1 MSPSK
6 QDSAAKRLVLISNRL
21 PISLAKSNGRWQISS
36 SSGGLVTAM
45 GPVLRNR
52 GGLWIG
58 WPGTENSSG
67 MEKAL
72 EGEQDKLG
80 FGLLAVNL
88 TMEEQEKFYFG
99 FSNEIIWPLFHS
111 LQSLCNYDPEYW
123 KTYESVNAKFANK
136 IMEHSTPN
144 DYLWVHDYH
153 LMYVGKKLKE
163 LGVQTPIGFFLHIPF
178 PSMDIFQK
186 LPWRMEVLAGL
197 LEFDLIGFQTQR
209 HKRNFL
215 QCIRSMM
222 KNVQIIGQGP
232 LSVIKMGKREIVVG
246 NFPIGID
253 AKAFSINS
261 SSPEVEHQA
270 IKLNNAFPGCQKLLG
285 VDRLDYTK
293 GIPYKL
299 DGFRRALQLYP
310 ELRRKVT
317 LIQVLVPSREDIP
330 EYHDLKMEIERLVGE
345 INGQFSEPDWIP
357 IHYMF
362 RHLKRDELLAYYRGC
377 EIGLVTPLDD
387 GMNLVAKEYCAS
399 SEAEDSVL
407 ILSEFA
413 GAAAQLRV
421 GSITVN
427 PYDQDGMAAAIY
439 QATAMSREERRFRMR
454 RLQKV
459 VREQDIFG
467 WVDSF
472 LQVGNASEL
481 GDYPTILQNQQDGVD
496 DSWWWES
503 V

>member
-1 MSPSK
+1 MRPGMK
-6 QDSAAKRLVLISNRL
+6 NFAAKRLVLISNRL
-21 PISLAKSNGRWQISS
+21 PISLARANGRWQAAS

-58 WPGTENSSG
+58 WPGAENFREMG
-67 MEKAL
+67 KLLNAE
-72 EGEQDKLG
+72 EDKLG
-80 FGLLAVNL
+80 FGLLPVNL
-88 TMEEQEKFYFG
+88 TSEEQEKFYLG

-123 KTYESVNAKFANK
+123 DTYQSVNAKFAAK
-136 IMEHSTPN
+136 VAEHTSPS

-153 LMYVGKKLKE
+153 LMSSGRMLKE
-163 LGVQTPIGFFLHIPF
+163 MGVKMPIGFFLHIPF
-178 PSMDIFQK
+178 PPSDIFQK

-215 QCIRSMM
+215 QSIRGML
-222 KNVQIIGQGP
+222 KNVQIQGQGP
-232 LSVIKMGKREIVVG
+232 LSAVKVGSREVIVG

-253 AKAFSINS
+253 SKAFSINA
-261 SSPEVEHQA
+261 SSPEIEHDA
-270 IKLNNAFPGCQKLLG
+270 IKLHNAFSGCHKILG

-299 DGFRRALQLYP
+299 DGFRRALLRYP

-345 INGQFSEPDWIP
+345 INGQFSEPDWTP

-387 GMNLVAKEYCAS
+387 GMNLVAKEYCACS
-399 SEAEDSVL
+399 DPDDSVL

-421 GSITVN
+421 GAIIVN
-427 PYDQDGMAAAIY
+427 PYDQDGMADSIH
-439 QATAMSREERRFRMR
+439 QAFAMSKEERRFRMR
-454 RLQKV
+454 RMQKI
-459 VREQDIFG
+459 VREQDIFA
-467 WVDSF
+467 WVDGF
-472 LQVGNASEL
+472 LQAGNASEL
-481 GDYPTILQNQQDGVD
+481 GDYPTIMRDAQESVD